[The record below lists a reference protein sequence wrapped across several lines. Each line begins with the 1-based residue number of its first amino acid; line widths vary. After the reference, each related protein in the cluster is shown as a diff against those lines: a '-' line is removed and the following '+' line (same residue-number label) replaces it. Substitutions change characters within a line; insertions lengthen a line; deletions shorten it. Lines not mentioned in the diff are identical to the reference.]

1 MQARTT
7 TFSFIDNLTI
17 EVEDSN
23 TPIFNVALR
32 GEDGK
37 ICCKAEKKLK
47 PGTTSI
53 CWEGLNDLPYG
64 VYTLEC
70 SQGQEIVAMR
80 TVKRV

>member
-17 EVEDSN
+17 EFEQVSN
-23 TPIFNVALR
+23 SVLNFALR
-32 GEDGK
+32 SEDGK
-37 ICCKAEKKLK
+37 ICCATEKKLK
-47 PGTTSI
+47 PGVSSV

-64 VYTLEC
+64 IYTLEC
-70 SQGQEIVAMR
+70 SQGESVVELK

>member
-17 EVEDSN
+17 EFEQVTTSVLN
-23 TPIFNVALR
+23 FALR
-32 GEDGK
+32 SEDGK
-37 ICCKAEKKLK
+37 ICCATEKKIK
-47 PGTTSI
+47 PGVSSVR
-53 CWEGLNDLPYG
+53 WDGLNDLPYG

-70 SQGQEIVAMR
+70 SQEGSVVELK